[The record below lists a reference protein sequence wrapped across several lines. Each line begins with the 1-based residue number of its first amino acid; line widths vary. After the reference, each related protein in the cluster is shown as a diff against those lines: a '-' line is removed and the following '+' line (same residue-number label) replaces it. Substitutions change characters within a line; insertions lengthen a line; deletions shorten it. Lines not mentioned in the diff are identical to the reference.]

1 MPSDS
6 TGRASRH
13 KAHSPQK
20 ISSTSFFVLA
30 NWSADTKLW
39 SLLRGC
45 PKQSGYRLSARPSN
59 SLRQA
64 CSLGPIGHG
73 RIRRGTRSST
83 APWRPGPWRRAAR
96 ALPDKTSTHSV
107 AAAYRTRADRVRGRA
122 AGRARPG
129 GRHRWLGA
137 GAGQPR
143 RCRGGADP
151 RKRGCQRGKS
161 RGQEMG
167 VQRGSPKPNAPTCGP
182 QGQVGAS
189 ASRQQRIERM
199 VRRKAVARGLSG

>member
-137 GAGQPR
+137 GAGRPR
-143 RCRGGADP
+143 SCRGGDP
-151 RKRGCQRGKS
+151 RRSRADRRAKISGK
-161 RGQEMG
+161 EMG
-167 VQRGSPKPNAPTCGP
+167 SHHVLQNRTPPPAAR
-182 QGQVGAS
+182 QGQVRAS
-189 ASRQQRIERM
+189 AS
-199 VRRKAVARGLSG
+199 AHY